1 MTGTDFTGEHLIGES
16 HMGDCHMEEGRTGES
31 HMGENH
37 MGEGRT
43 GESHMGE
50 SHVGESRTGECHVG
64 ESRTGECHTDESH
77 TGENHTGESRTR
89 KFHTGKRCRIKHHT
103 VKYDSKKYHGLE
115 RHGLERHGSEHHGSE
130 HHPAEYHTEERHPA
144 NNHPADSRTA
154 GHKDTAMHVSKVSIA
169 VNVVLTCGK
178 LAAGILGRS
187 HAMISDAV
195 HSASD
200 VFSTLIVMA
209 GVSMSAKQ
217 SDKEHPYGHERLEC
231 VAALFLAFILC
242 ATGLGIGFG
251 AVREVVSGEVKD
263 AAIPGLMALAAAIV
277 SIVVKEW
284 MYRYTIK
291 AADSIHSSAL
301 KADAWHHR
309 SDALSSVGA
318 FVGIC
323 GARMGFA
330 FMDPAASIVI
340 CIFICKA
347 SLDVLRDALDKM
359 VDKACDEETAQ
370 AIRRTALTPPGV
382 VRIDG
387 LKTRLFGP
395 RMYVDIEIAVDGRLN
410 LQQAHTISREVHDM
424 VEEQFPQVKHC
435 AVQINPLNREG

>member
-16 HMGDCHMEEGRTGES
+16 RTGES
-31 HMGENH
+31 HMGES
-37 MGEGRT
+37 RT

-50 SHVGESRTGECHVG
+50 SHM
-64 ESRTGECHTDESH
+64 
-77 TGENHTGESRTR
+77 GESRTR
-89 KFHTGKRCRIKHHT
+89 KFHTGKRRRIKHHT
-103 VKYDSKKYHGLE
+103 VKYDSKKYHE
-115 RHGLERHGSEHHGSE
+115 S
-130 HHPAEYHTEERHPA
+130 ERHPA

-154 GHKDTAMHVSKVSIA
+154 GHKDTAMHVSKVSIT

-209 GVSMSAKQ
+209 GVSMSARQ

-231 VAALFLAFILC
+231 VAALFLAVILC

-370 AIRRTALTPPGV
+370 AIRRTALAPPGV

>member
-1 MTGTDFTGEHLIGES
+1 MNEGLGELKCRRHFVLRAVYWFMGGKDMTGTDFTGEHLIGES
-16 HMGDCHMEEGRTGES
+16 
-31 HMGENH
+31 
-37 MGEGRT
+37 RT

-50 SHVGESRTGECHVG
+50 SRTGE
-64 ESRTGECHTDESH
+64 SH
-77 TGENHTGESRTR
+77 MGESRTR
-89 KFHTGKRCRIKHHT
+89 KFHTGKRRRIKHHT
-103 VKYDSKKYHGLE
+103 VKYDSKKYHE
-115 RHGLERHGSEHHGSE
+115 S
-130 HHPAEYHTEERHPA
+130 ERHPA

-231 VAALFLAFILC
+231 VAALFLAVILC

-370 AIRRTALTPPGV
+370 AIRRTALAPPGV

>member
-16 HMGDCHMEEGRTGES
+16 HMGECHMEEGRTGES

-50 SHVGESRTGECHVG
+50 SHMGESHVG
-64 ESRTGECHTDESH
+64 ESHV
-77 TGENHTGESRTR
+77 GESRTR

-231 VAALFLAFILC
+231 VAALFLAVILC

-370 AIRRTALTPPGV
+370 AIRRTALAPPGV

>member
-16 HMGDCHMEEGRTGES
+16 RTGES
-31 HMGENH
+31 HMGES
-37 MGEGRT
+37 RT

-50 SHVGESRTGECHVG
+50 SHM
-64 ESRTGECHTDESH
+64 
-77 TGENHTGESRTR
+77 GESRTR
-89 KFHTGKRCRIKHHT
+89 KFHTGKRRRIKHHT
-103 VKYDSKKYHGLE
+103 VKYDSKKYHE
-115 RHGLERHGSEHHGSE
+115 S
-130 HHPAEYHTEERHPA
+130 ERHPA

-209 GVSMSAKQ
+209 GVSMSARQ

-231 VAALFLAFILC
+231 VAALFLAVILC

-370 AIRRTALTPPGV
+370 AIRRTALAPPGV

>member
-16 HMGDCHMEEGRTGES
+16 RTGECHMGECHMEES
-31 HMGENH
+31 
-37 MGEGRT
+37 
-43 GESHMGE
+43 
-50 SHVGESRTGECHVG
+50 HVG

-115 RHGLERHGSEHHGSE
+115 RHGLERHGSE

-370 AIRRTALTPPGV
+370 AIRRTALAPPGV

>member
-16 HMGDCHMEEGRTGES
+16 RTGES
-31 HMGENH
+31 HMGES
-37 MGEGRT
+37 RT

-50 SHVGESRTGECHVG
+50 SHM
-64 ESRTGECHTDESH
+64 
-77 TGENHTGESRTR
+77 GESRTR
-89 KFHTGKRCRIKHHT
+89 KFHTGKRRRIKHHT
-103 VKYDSKKYHGLE
+103 VKYDSKKYHE
-115 RHGLERHGSEHHGSE
+115 S
-130 HHPAEYHTEERHPA
+130 ERHPA

-178 LAAGILGRS
+178 LAAGILAAP

-209 GVSMSAKQ
+209 GVSMSARQ

-231 VAALFLAFILC
+231 VAALFLAVILC

-370 AIRRTALTPPGV
+370 AIRRTALAPPGV

>member
-16 HMGDCHMEEGRTGES
+16 RTGES
-31 HMGENH
+31 HMGES
-37 MGEGRT
+37 RT

-50 SHVGESRTGECHVG
+50 SHM
-64 ESRTGECHTDESH
+64 
-77 TGENHTGESRTR
+77 GESRTR
-89 KFHTGKRCRIKHHT
+89 KFHTGKRRRIKHHT
-103 VKYDSKKYHGLE
+103 VKYDSKKYHE
-115 RHGLERHGSEHHGSE
+115 S
-130 HHPAEYHTEERHPA
+130 ERHPA

-231 VAALFLAFILC
+231 VAALFLAVILC

-291 AADSIHSSAL
+291 AADSIQSSAL

-370 AIRRTALTPPGV
+370 AIRRTALAPPGV

>member
-16 HMGDCHMEEGRTGES
+16 RTGES
-31 HMGENH
+31 HM
-37 MGEGRT
+37 
-43 GESHMGE
+43 
-50 SHVGESRTGECHVG
+50 
-64 ESRTGECHTDESH
+64 
-77 TGENHTGESRTR
+77 GESRTR
-89 KFHTGKRCRIKHHT
+89 KFHTGKRRRIKHHT
-103 VKYDSKKYHGLE
+103 VKYDSKKYHE
-115 RHGLERHGSEHHGSE
+115 S
-130 HHPAEYHTEERHPA
+130 ERHPA

-231 VAALFLAFILC
+231 VAALFLAVILC

-370 AIRRTALTPPGV
+370 AIRRTALAPPGV

-435 AVQINPLNREG
+435 AVQINPLNREGYGYPGKRDGLCLTNRLGLSILKACPKDAING

>member
-16 HMGDCHMEEGRTGES
+16 RTGES
-31 HMGENH
+31 HMGES
-37 MGEGRT
+37 RT

-50 SHVGESRTGECHVG
+50 SHM
-64 ESRTGECHTDESH
+64 
-77 TGENHTGESRTR
+77 GESRTR
-89 KFHTGKRCRIKHHT
+89 KFHTGKRRRIKHHT
-103 VKYDSKKYHGLE
+103 VKYDSKKYHE
-115 RHGLERHGSEHHGSE
+115 S
-130 HHPAEYHTEERHPA
+130 ERHPA

-231 VAALFLAFILC
+231 VAALFLAVILC

-330 FMDPAASIVI
+330 FMGPAASIVI

-359 VDKACDEETAQ
+359 VDKACDEKTAQ
-370 AIRRTALTPPGV
+370 AIRRTALAPPGV

>member
-16 HMGDCHMEEGRTGES
+16 HMGECHMEEGRTGES
-31 HMGENH
+31 HMGE
-37 MGEGRT
+37 
-43 GESHMGE
+43 SHM
-50 SHVGESRTGECHVG
+50 
-64 ESRTGECHTDESH
+64 
-77 TGENHTGESRTR
+77 GESRTR
-89 KFHTGKRCRIKHHT
+89 KFHTGKRRRIKHHT
-103 VKYDSKKYHGLE
+103 VKYDSKKYHE
-115 RHGLERHGSEHHGSE
+115 S
-130 HHPAEYHTEERHPA
+130 ERHPA

-231 VAALFLAFILC
+231 VAALFLAVILC

-359 VDKACDEETAQ
+359 VDKACDEKTAQ

>member
-16 HMGDCHMEEGRTGES
+16 
-31 HMGENH
+31 
-37 MGEGRT
+37 RT

-50 SHVGESRTGECHVG
+50 SHMGESHMG
-64 ESRTGECHTDESH
+64 ESHM
-77 TGENHTGESRTR
+77 GESRTR
-89 KFHTGKRCRIKHHT
+89 KFHTGKRRRIKHHT
-103 VKYDSKKYHGLE
+103 VKYDSKKYHE
-115 RHGLERHGSEHHGSE
+115 S
-130 HHPAEYHTEERHPA
+130 ERHPA

-154 GHKDTAMHVSKVSIA
+154 GHKDTAMHVSKVSIT

-231 VAALFLAFILC
+231 VAALFLAVILC

-370 AIRRTALTPPGV
+370 AIRRTALAPPGV

-435 AVQINPLNREG
+435 VVQINPLNREG

>member
-16 HMGDCHMEEGRTGES
+16 
-31 HMGENH
+31 
-37 MGEGRT
+37 RT

-50 SHVGESRTGECHVG
+50 SRTGKSHMGESHM
-64 ESRTGECHTDESH
+64 
-77 TGENHTGESRTR
+77 GESRTR
-89 KFHTGKRCRIKHHT
+89 KFHTGKRRRIKHHT
-103 VKYDSKKYHGLE
+103 VKYDSKKYHE
-115 RHGLERHGSEHHGSE
+115 S
-130 HHPAEYHTEERHPA
+130 ERHPA

-231 VAALFLAFILC
+231 VAALFLAVILC

-370 AIRRTALTPPGV
+370 AIRRTALAPPGV

>member
-16 HMGDCHMEEGRTGES
+16 RTGES
-31 HMGENH
+31 HMGES
-37 MGEGRT
+37 RT

-50 SHVGESRTGECHVG
+50 SHM
-64 ESRTGECHTDESH
+64 
-77 TGENHTGESRTR
+77 GESRTR
-89 KFHTGKRCRIKHHT
+89 KFHTGKRRRIKHHT
-103 VKYDSKKYHGLE
+103 VKYDSKKYHE
-115 RHGLERHGSEHHGSE
+115 S
-130 HHPAEYHTEERHPA
+130 ERHPA

-231 VAALFLAFILC
+231 VAALFLAVILC

-359 VDKACDEETAQ
+359 VDKACDEKTAQ
-370 AIRRTALTPPGV
+370 AIRRTALAPPGV

>member
-1 MTGTDFTGEHLIGES
+1 MEEPGRTQGVFENRFPSAGGNESSNRPWRQQVGNTCGTVVYSYCPAGVFFIIRAVYWFMGGKDMTGTDFTGEHLIGES
-16 HMGDCHMEEGRTGES
+16 RTGES
-31 HMGENH
+31 HMGES
-37 MGEGRT
+37 RT

-50 SHVGESRTGECHVG
+50 SHM
-64 ESRTGECHTDESH
+64 
-77 TGENHTGESRTR
+77 GESRTR
-89 KFHTGKRCRIKHHT
+89 KFHTGKRRRIKHHT
-103 VKYDSKKYHGLE
+103 VKYDSKKYHE
-115 RHGLERHGSEHHGSE
+115 S
-130 HHPAEYHTEERHPA
+130 ERHPA

-231 VAALFLAFILC
+231 VAALFLAVILC

-359 VDKACDEETAQ
+359 VDKACDEKTAQ
-370 AIRRTALTPPGV
+370 AIRRTALAPPGV

>member
-16 HMGDCHMEEGRTGES
+16 RTGES
-31 HMGENH
+31 HMGES
-37 MGEGRT
+37 RT

-50 SHVGESRTGECHVG
+50 SHM
-64 ESRTGECHTDESH
+64 
-77 TGENHTGESRTR
+77 GESRTR
-89 KFHTGKRCRIKHHT
+89 KFHTGKRRRIKHHT
-103 VKYDSKKYHGLE
+103 VKYDSKKYHE
-115 RHGLERHGSEHHGSE
+115 S
-130 HHPAEYHTEERHPA
+130 ERHPA

-154 GHKDTAMHVSKVSIA
+154 GHKDTAMHVPKVSIA

-231 VAALFLAFILC
+231 VAALFLAVILC

-359 VDKACDEETAQ
+359 VDKACDEKTAQ
-370 AIRRTALTPPGV
+370 AIRRTALAPPGV

>member
-16 HMGDCHMEEGRTGES
+16 HMGECHMEEGRTGES
-31 HMGENH
+31 HMGE
-37 MGEGRT
+37 
-43 GESHMGE
+43 S
-50 SHVGESRTGECHVG
+50 HVG

>member
-16 HMGDCHMEEGRTGES
+16 RTGES
-31 HMGENH
+31 HMGES
-37 MGEGRT
+37 RT

-50 SHVGESRTGECHVG
+50 SHM
-64 ESRTGECHTDESH
+64 
-77 TGENHTGESRTR
+77 GESRTR
-89 KFHTGKRCRIKHHT
+89 KFHTGKRRRIKHHT
-103 VKYDSKKYHGLE
+103 VKYDSKKYHE
-115 RHGLERHGSEHHGSE
+115 S
-130 HHPAEYHTEERHPA
+130 ERHPA

-231 VAALFLAFILC
+231 VAALFLAVILC

-318 FVGIC
+318 FVCIC

-370 AIRRTALTPPGV
+370 AIRRTALAPPGV

>member
-16 HMGDCHMEEGRTGES
+16 RTGES
-31 HMGENH
+31 RTGES
-37 MGEGRT
+37 RT

-50 SHVGESRTGECHVG
+50 SHM
-64 ESRTGECHTDESH
+64 
-77 TGENHTGESRTR
+77 GESRTR
-89 KFHTGKRCRIKHHT
+89 KFHTGKRRRIKHHT
-103 VKYDSKKYHGLE
+103 VKYDSKKNHE
-115 RHGLERHGSEHHGSE
+115 S
-130 HHPAEYHTEERHPA
+130 ERHPA

-231 VAALFLAFILC
+231 VAALFLAVILC

-370 AIRRTALTPPGV
+370 AIRRTALAPPGV

>member
-16 HMGDCHMEEGRTGES
+16 RTGES
-31 HMGENH
+31 HMGES
-37 MGEGRT
+37 RT

-50 SHVGESRTGECHVG
+50 SHMGESRTGE
-64 ESRTGECHTDESH
+64 
-77 TGENHTGESRTR
+77 
-89 KFHTGKRCRIKHHT
+89 FHTGKRRRIKHHT
-103 VKYDSKKYHGLE
+103 VKYDSKKYHE
-115 RHGLERHGSEHHGSE
+115 S
-130 HHPAEYHTEERHPA
+130 ERHPA

-154 GHKDTAMHVSKVSIA
+154 GHKDTAMHVSKVSIT

-231 VAALFLAFILC
+231 VAALFLAVILC

-370 AIRRTALTPPGV
+370 AIRRTALAPPGV

>member
-16 HMGDCHMEEGRTGES
+16 RTGES
-31 HMGENH
+31 HMGES
-37 MGEGRT
+37 RT

-50 SHVGESRTGECHVG
+50 SHM
-64 ESRTGECHTDESH
+64 
-77 TGENHTGESRTR
+77 GESRTR
-89 KFHTGKRCRIKHHT
+89 KFHTGKRRRIKHHT
-103 VKYDSKKYHGLE
+103 VKYDSKKYHE
-115 RHGLERHGSEHHGSE
+115 S
-130 HHPAEYHTEERHPA
+130 ERHPA

-231 VAALFLAFILC
+231 VAALFLAVILC

-251 AVREVVSGEVKD
+251 AVREVVLGEVKD

-291 AADSIHSSAL
+291 AADSIQSSAL

-370 AIRRTALTPPGV
+370 AIRRTALAPPGV

>member
-16 HMGDCHMEEGRTGES
+16 HTGESHMGECHMEEGRTGES
-31 HMGENH
+31 HMGESH

-43 GESHMGE
+43 GENHM
-50 SHVGESRTGECHVG
+50 G

-89 KFHTGKRCRIKHHT
+89 KFHTGKRRRIKHHT
-103 VKYDSKKYHGLE
+103 VKYDSKKYHGSE
-115 RHGLERHGSEHHGSE
+115 RHGL
-130 HHPAEYHTEERHPA
+130 ERHPA

-347 SLDVLRDALDKM
+347 SLNVLRDALDKM

-382 VRIDG
+382 VRTDG

>member
-16 HMGDCHMEEGRTGES
+16 
-31 HMGENH
+31 
-37 MGEGRT
+37 RT

-50 SHVGESRTGECHVG
+50 SLTGESHMG
-64 ESRTGECHTDESH
+64 ESHM
-77 TGENHTGESRTR
+77 GESRTR
-89 KFHTGKRCRIKHHT
+89 KFHTGKRRRIKHHT
-103 VKYDSKKYHGLE
+103 VKYDSKKYHE
-115 RHGLERHGSEHHGSE
+115 S
-130 HHPAEYHTEERHPA
+130 ERHPA

-231 VAALFLAFILC
+231 VAALFLAVILC

-370 AIRRTALTPPGV
+370 AIRRTALAPPGV

>member
-16 HMGDCHMEEGRTGES
+16 RTGES
-31 HMGENH
+31 HMGES
-37 MGEGRT
+37 RT

-50 SHVGESRTGECHVG
+50 SHM
-64 ESRTGECHTDESH
+64 
-77 TGENHTGESRTR
+77 GESRTR
-89 KFHTGKRCRIKHHT
+89 KFHTGKRRRIKHHT
-103 VKYDSKKYHGLE
+103 VKYDSKKYHE
-115 RHGLERHGSEHHGSE
+115 S
-130 HHPAEYHTEERHPA
+130 ERHPA

-209 GVSMSAKQ
+209 GVSMSARQ
-217 SDKEHPYGHERLEC
+217 SDKAHPYGQARLVC
-231 VAALFLAFILC
+231 VAARFLGVILC
-242 ATGLGIGFG
+242 ATGRGIGFG

-370 AIRRTALTPPGV
+370 AIRRTALAPPGV

>member
-16 HMGDCHMEEGRTGES
+16 RTGES
-31 HMGENH
+31 HMGES
-37 MGEGRT
+37 RT

-50 SHVGESRTGECHVG
+50 SHM
-64 ESRTGECHTDESH
+64 
-77 TGENHTGESRTR
+77 GESRTR
-89 KFHTGKRCRIKHHT
+89 KFHTGKRRRIKHHT
-103 VKYDSKKYHGLE
+103 VKYDSKKYHE
-115 RHGLERHGSEHHGSE
+115 S
-130 HHPAEYHTEERHPA
+130 ERHPA

-231 VAALFLAFILC
+231 VAALFLGVILC

-370 AIRRTALTPPGV
+370 AIRRTALAPPGV